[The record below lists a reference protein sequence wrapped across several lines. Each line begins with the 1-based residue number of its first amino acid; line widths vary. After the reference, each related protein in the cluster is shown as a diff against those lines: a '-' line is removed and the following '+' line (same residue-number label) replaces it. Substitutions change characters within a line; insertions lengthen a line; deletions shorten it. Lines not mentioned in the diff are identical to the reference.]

1 MKPAYSV
8 FFQLCGPILIA
19 LTCAGCALT
28 PKATEEVSEARPKTP
43 ETADMRTENL
53 NSIHTLQVFEPPKTL
68 DEWEIRREELRRR
81 ILIAA
86 GLWPMP
92 EKGPLNAL
100 IFERK
105 EHPNYS
111 VEKVLLETYPGYY
124 VTGNLYRPVR
134 EDPTLK
140 FPAVLCPHGHWKH
153 GRFENSE
160 VASVPGRAINFA
172 RQGYVCFT
180 YDMVAYADNERIL
193 KEHRFN
199 GPREALWGI
208 LPGAMQLYNGIR
220 AIDFLQSLPD
230 VDRDAIGCTGASGG
244 GTQTF
249 LLYAVDDRV
258 KVAAPVNMIS
268 HSMQGG
274 CRCENLP
281 GLRVDSDSMEIGALM
296 APRPLL
302 MVSATGDWTSTTQEI
317 EYPAIRAVYEL
328 HGAGDKIAH
337 QQEDAGHNYNKASRE
352 AVYAWF
358 GKWFYPDRP
367 AVDFLERDF
376 KVDSK
381 KDLSV
386 FARRGVPANVGS
398 MQEFFAAERRDRE
411 RRVIEHLKRDRADFV
426 NVYGRAYRATLGVTE
441 PREDE
446 IEVEP
451 AAAPTDT
458 TASEKYYLRNART
471 GQRVPALLWLPE
483 PTDSD
488 QTPAPVLLIHPKGNA
503 GVAGGGG
510 AAGKTLS
517 TYLQAGRPVLSIDCF
532 GIGEL
537 AHDDDTIERRDAINF
552 FPSYNLTEPAL
563 RIQDILLAQKHLAVR
578 FSAPPTIVGLR
589 GAGPWVLLA
598 HGLAESSGETIADLT
613 GIDFEDDRYFI
624 EEMFIPNIRLV
635 GDFVSSI
642 VLGGD
647 RPVKW
652 TGCSDPQMVRRL
664 QLATETN

>member
-1 MKPAYSV
+1 
-8 FFQLCGPILIA
+8 
-19 LTCAGCALT
+19 
-28 PKATEEVSEARPKTP
+28 
-43 ETADMRTENL
+43 MRTENL
-53 NSIHTLQVFEPPKTL
+53 NSIHTLQVFEAPETL

-124 VTGNLYRPVR
+124 VTGNLYRPVLD
-134 EDPTLK
+134 DPTLK

-153 GRFENSE
+153 GRLENSE

-193 KEHRFN
+193 REHRFN

-302 MVSATGDWTSTTQEI
+302 MISASGDWTKTTPQI

-398 MQEFFAAERRDRE
+398 MQEFFAAERRARE

-426 NVYGRAYRATLGVTE
+426 NVYGRAYRTTLGVAE
-441 PREDE
+441 PHEDE

-451 AAAPTDT
+451 AAAAPTDSG
-458 TASEKYYLRNART
+458 ASEKYYLRNART

-483 PTDSD
+483 PTGSDSD

-510 AAGKTLS
+510 GGAAGKALS

-537 AHDDDTIERRDAINF
+537 AHDDEHLARRDAINF

-563 RIQDILLAQKHLAVR
+563 RIQDILLAQKHLATR

-613 GIDFEDDRYFI
+613 GVDFKEDRYFT
-624 EEMFIPNIRLV
+624 EQMFIPNIRLV

-642 VLGGD
+642 VLGGN
-647 RPVKW
+647 RRVKW
-652 TGCSDPQMVRRL
+652 TGCGDPVIEHRMKM
-664 QLATETN
+664 ATEHR